1 MESTMGIWEQE
12 AQRGWKTAWIGG
24 AGPFACVVRYTN
36 TKATSVTLFKKSS
49 DAQAHKRRLDA
60 IQPETKR
67 WRAAEIVNLK
77 EVRAQR
83 MEAITQG
90 RR

>member
-12 AQRGWKTAWIGG
+12 AQRSWKTAWIGG

-36 TKATSVTLFKKSS
+36 TKATSVTLFNKSS
-49 DAQAHKRRLDA
+49 DAEAHKHRLDA
-60 IQPETKR
+60 IQPEKKR
-67 WRAAEIVNLK
+67 WRSAEIVNLK
-77 EVRAQR
+77 EVRGQR
-83 MEAITQG
+83 IAAITTG